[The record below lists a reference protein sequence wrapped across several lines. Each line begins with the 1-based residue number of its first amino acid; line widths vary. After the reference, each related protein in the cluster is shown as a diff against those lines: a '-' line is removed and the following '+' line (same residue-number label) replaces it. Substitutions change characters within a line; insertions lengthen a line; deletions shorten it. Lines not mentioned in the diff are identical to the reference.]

1 MAAALTT
8 ASYSFTDEEVSRLAK
23 CDDQPEF
30 LLLYRRLLQS
40 KGIDPTAV
48 FDAQTTLSDYGS
60 AVLPKVF
67 KTNSHAMHLE
77 VAYAHFKSCNS
88 SSCLKL
94 DSTTT
99 LPTSWLKE
107 HGVNSVLPLPKDA
120 LSLFTIAG
128 LDLHEVRSL
137 PYCTINW
144 HGPLRDACASIGRP
158 LAGIRTRTEVS
169 GMIPGNSKR
178 PDVVYTLH
186 QE

>member
-1 MAAALTT
+1 MAAATTT

-48 FDAQTTLSDYGS
+48 FDAKTTLGSPSDYGA
-60 AVLPKVF
+60 AVLSKVLE
-67 KTNSHAMHLE
+67 NSSHAMHLE
-77 VAYAHFKSCNS
+77 VAYAFFKSCNS
-88 SSCLKL
+88 SSCLRL
-94 DSTTT
+94 DSATT

-107 HGVNSVLPLPKDA
+107 HGVNSVLTLPKDA

-137 PYCTINW
+137 SSGAALIQAPMLHSAATISC
-144 HGPLRDACASIGRP
+144 LSVSSIFDLGVGCF
-158 LAGIRTRTEVS
+158 LAALAMPRET
-169 GMIPGNSKR
+169 
-178 PDVVYTLH
+178 
-186 QE
+186 